1 MGDDGEWW
9 LPMKLVQPYTPALD
23 AMYPVA
29 TIVPSVVLR
38 APLDGDRGDVAA
50 VGTWSRGRWR
60 LEVKRK
66 LDTGSPFDVAIA
78 DGIYLWVAV
87 FRPHADAP
95 QMASASRAH
104 RVALKRVVRT
114 VSKVARWAATSQ
126 WSHAVASSAGGPGS
140 PLGTLDAC

>member
-1 MGDDGEWW
+1 LGDDGEWW

-38 APLDGDRGDVAA
+38 ELLGGDRGDVAA
-50 VGTWSRGRWR
+50 VRTWSRGRWR

-87 FRPHADAP
+87 FDHTQTR
-95 QMASASRAH
+95 H
-104 RVALKRVVRT
+104 RWHLHPVRIEL
-114 VSKVARWAATSQ
+114 R
-126 WSHAVASSAGGPGS
+126 
-140 PLGTLDAC
+140 